1 MRLVSQ
7 DNAPQNGNFDRE
19 LFDKTTVCGLS
30 LKIMQ
35 IGAPEVESDYL
46 ERFMQFYA
54 NEQESKNKVARSH
67 KYRWYVSR
75 LAAPGGQLAKDA
87 HSIMLKQTFFYHKH
101 GHRCSF
107 FSP

>member
-1 MRLVSQ
+1 MWLVSQ

-54 NEQESKNKVARSH
+54 NEQESKNKVAPSH
-67 KYRWYVSR
+67 KHRWHSR
-75 LAAPGGQLAKDA
+75 LAAPGDSLQETRIP
-87 HSIMLKQTFFYHKH
+87 S
-101 GHRCSF
+101 C
-107 FSP
+107 

>member
-1 MRLVSQ
+1 MWLVSQ

-54 NEQESKNKVARSH
+54 NEQESKNKVAVTNIAGTAGWPRRGTVCKRRAFHHVKS
-67 KYRWYVSR
+67 K
-75 LAAPGGQLAKDA
+75 L
-87 HSIMLKQTFFYHKH
+87 FY
-101 GHRCSF
+101 F
-107 FSP
+107 LP

>member
-54 NEQESKNKVARSH
+54 NEQESKNKVAPSH
-67 KYRWYVSR
+67 KHRWHVSR
-75 LAAPGGQLAKDA
+75 LAGGTACKRRAFHHVKANLF
-87 HSIMLKQTFFYHKH
+87 L
-101 GHRCSF
+101 
-107 FSP
+107 P